1 MNKLFKMTV
10 LACVITVGFTACD
23 KDDKPAQEEKEYQA
37 KVMVKEGE
45 TVDLTKVSK
54 TKNSEGT
61 INRKGQIYSVRN
73 FRQFTLGEDGK
84 PTTTV
89 AKNFYIDFKENDG
102 VTEAEAVITLP
113 AELTAILKS
122 NTEKGYTLRYI
133 DKAFDA
139 VTANDTFLEAPN
151 NTLGLESQYT
161 PNVIGWLIYTGR
173 PNHQV
178 NTKTGRTIVVFK
190 DNKPFF
196 KFRVNSVYSNETME
210 KEVQPGNYFY
220 YSIDY
225 QEFK

>member
-1 MNKLFKMTV
+1 MTV

-89 AKNFYIDFKENDG
+89 AKK
-102 VTEAEAVITLP
+102 
-113 AELTAILKS
+113 
-122 NTEKGYTLRYI
+122 
-133 DKAFDA
+133 
-139 VTANDTFLEAPN
+139 FL
-151 NTLGLESQYT
+151 Y
-161 PNVIGWLIYTGR
+161 
-173 PNHQV
+173 
-178 NTKTGRTIVVFK
+178 
-190 DNKPFF
+190 
-196 KFRVNSVYSNETME
+196 
-210 KEVQPGNYFY
+210 
-220 YSIDY
+220 
-225 QEFK
+225 